1 MALCRIVKGKRIQ
14 TWANSSMGDT
24 VRVTSQLSPM
34 MRAMGGI
41 DVDTSDPV
49 QAAKWGIV
57 NLVDVR
63 PVVNDMVQSVQRDSE
78 ELLGS
83 DWVVTYSVGVH
94 SEEQA
99 VNNYSQAVEA
109 YANEKAAERNY
120 DSIRNAMAYA
130 GYANPY
136 QAEGE
141 AYGKWL
147 GDCWVACYAILADVQ
162 GEVRVPP
169 TKAELIAEL
178 PVLVLP

>member
-1 MALCRIVKGKRIQ
+1 MSLCRVVQGKRVQ
-14 TWANSSMGDT
+14 NWADANMGDT
-24 VRVTSQLSPM
+24 VKVTSNLSPM
-34 MRAMGGI
+34 MRGMGGI
-41 DVDTSDPV
+41 DVDTSNADS
-49 QAAKWGIV
+49 ATKWGIV

-83 DWVVTYSVGVH
+83 DWVVSYSVGAH
-94 SEEQA
+94 SEEAA
-99 VNNYSQAVEA
+99 VQNYSQAVEA